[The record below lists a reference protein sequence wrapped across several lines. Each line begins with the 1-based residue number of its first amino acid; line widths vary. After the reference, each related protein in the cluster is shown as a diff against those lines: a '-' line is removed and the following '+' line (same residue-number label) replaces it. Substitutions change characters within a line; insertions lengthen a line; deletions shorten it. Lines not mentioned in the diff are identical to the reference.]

1 MGKNKYFSIDDIQE
15 VATEDSVEFA
25 ISKIAVLSTKP
36 NSHKINITKEIL
48 KRDGYSVLGKWVI
61 AEYNGTDVT
70 THTPNTHIIGYVP
83 KDSNIEFVD
92 NADGTTT
99 MFVEAIISKLYATDV
114 YKLFREHNFRNVSVE
129 MATSNDTEREDG
141 TIDIDGLKIYSICVL
156 GLTVNGSCPDANMV
170 ITRFCEE
177 NSAELDE
184 YYHTRQEVNLK
195 HLAEKRNENLKVTSH
210 PIDKSKGAVD
220 MGSWDGDKAKDDL
233 LKEKNFKGLAK
244 SVCLLLEKGWENRE
258 KGALKYPV
266 MNLKNGKWVYNAQ
279 GLSSARAYGEQHDP
293 SVADKAISIQKKLG
307 LYKENKEMSNENTN
321 KEESMDR
328 TDEKNFSNSE
338 DKEKDVVMD
347 ETQEM
352 SKEEMSAEKSTDEK
366 PEDKKED
373 EKTED
378 KEMCGDKS
386 MSEDS
391 DDKEKEEDSDKE
403 EDKEK
408 EMSCGDEKKFSLDA
422 YIDQSAMLAML
433 EKETDEYKEMVNKLT
448 KEFSANDIVA
458 EFVRM
463 SKENAELKAEKEKID
478 AEKQSKKLA
487 AIMASVKE
495 DLDEKTF
502 AELSEEGKV
511 LSFEQL
517 GAFENKVK
525 AFAYEATKKNK
536 EQNNNGTEDIMKFGS
551 NDDSNEY
558 DNDVFNRIAKM

>member
-1 MGKNKYFSIDDIQE
+1 MMDNRYYFSIDDIQE
-15 VATEDSVEFA
+15 VSTEDSIEFA

-83 KDSNIEFVD
+83 KDALIEFVD
-92 NADGTTT
+92 NDDGTTT
-99 MFVEAIISKLYATDV
+99 MFVEAIISKLYATEV
-114 YKLFREHNFRNVSVE
+114 YKLFKEHNFRNVSVE
-129 MATSNDTEREDG
+129 MATSNDVEGADG
-141 TIDIDGLKIYSICVL
+141 TTDIDGLYIYGICVL
-156 GLTVNGSCPDANMV
+156 GLDVNGSCPDANMS
-170 ITRFCEE
+170 IIRFSEE
-177 NSAELDE
+177 NSHELDE
-184 YYHTRQEVNLK
+184 YYHTRNEVNLK
-195 HLAEKRNENLKVTSH
+195 QLAEKRNESLKVTTH
-210 PIDKSKGAVD
+210 PIDKSKEAVD

-233 LKEKNFKGLAK
+233 LKEKNYKSLAK
-244 SVCLLLEKGWENRE
+244 SVCLLLENGWEDRE

-307 LYKENKEMSNENTN
+307 LYKDNKEMSNENTN
-321 KEESMDR
+321 KEESMDK
-328 TDEKNFSNSE
+328 TEEKNFSNSE
-338 DKEKDVVMD
+338 NKEEDVVME

-352 SKEEMSAEKSTDEK
+352 SDANKPEEKDEK
-366 PEDKKED
+366 AD
-373 EKTED
+373 E
-378 KEMCGDKS
+378 KEMCGNKS
-386 MSEDS
+386 MSDDSEKS
-391 DDKEKEEDSDKE
+391 DDKEDDKEENKEEENSDKE
-403 EDKEK
+403 DNK

-422 YIDQSAMLAML
+422 YVDQTAMLAML
-433 EKETDEYKEMVNKLT
+433 EKETDECKELANKVM
-448 KEFSANDIVA
+448 KEFSADEIVTK
-458 EFVRM
+458 FVEM
-463 SKENAELKAEKEKID
+463 AKENAELKAEKDKID
-478 AEKQSKKLA
+478 AEKQSKKFA

-495 DLDEKTF
+495 DLDEKMF
-502 AELSEEGKV
+502 AELSEEGKN

-536 EQNNNGTEDIMKFGS
+536 EQNNNDGTDEIMKFGS
-551 NDDSNEY
+551 SDGSNEY